1 MLVSG
6 LTGIDIDLATAMHRT
21 KAESHGL
28 KPGFHKDF
36 GAKMEVCPKISS
48 SVFQDNSAI
57 PVKYTCDG
65 LDINPP
71 AEIRRNSG
79 RR

>member
-36 GAKMEVCPKISS
+36 GAKMEVCP
-48 SVFQDNSAI
+48 QDI
-57 PVKYTCDG
+57 Q
-65 LDINPP
+65 
-71 AEIRRNSG
+71 RRLSG
-79 RR
+79 QFSHSC